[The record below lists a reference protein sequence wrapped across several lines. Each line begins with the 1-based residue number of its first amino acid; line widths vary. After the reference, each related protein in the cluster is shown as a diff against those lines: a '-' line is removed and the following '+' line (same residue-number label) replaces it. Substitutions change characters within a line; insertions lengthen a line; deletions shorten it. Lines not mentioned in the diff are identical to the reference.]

1 MTSLLLFI
9 LVPIFACLVQY
20 LFLKLKIKHWVLI
33 PLLSSL
39 ITTALSIYVAFDE
52 PTSFKLEWIHQWNM
66 DLELSLNGISNIFIV
81 LCSTAFLL
89 QTILCLN
96 KQKSP
101 LYWCMNLSLQAAIF
115 SFVLTQNLALRI
127 ISWEL
132 CWVPLFIILINTD
145 QGHLSTK
152 FSKIWF
158 IAQTLLICGS
168 IIIIGKFNKIHEAA
182 FWLMLTA
189 LVIRMYLNTSK
200 NLGSETT
207 ILVNVIVPLLP
218 IVFFINTILPNFH
231 NYIRDNFLI
240 IAILVCTIALFWIFK
255 LMVSKANSSIY
266 TTNVLVFSSFVL
278 IFLLKPELK
287 IIQLC
292 VQMVIAKTILNII
305 MTHYG
310 HRYTNELKKWVFL
323 IALLLAFGF
332 SGTVIGIPMLK
343 VLSLLNLHQQAIA
356 ISVLSL
362 MFVLF
367 IISVTKIAQ
376 FFTDKKVTIKEN
388 GWPEIIKLVAVLIIF
403 AGVVVASIDPTYIN
417 NNVKKYSQSNLIG
430 EP

>member
-1 MTSLLLFI
+1 
-9 LVPIFACLVQY
+9 
-20 LFLKLKIKHWVLI
+20 
-33 PLLSSL
+33 
-39 ITTALSIYVAFDE
+39 
-52 PTSFKLEWIHQWNM
+52 
-66 DLELSLNGISNIFIV
+66 
-81 LCSTAFLL
+81 
-89 QTILCLN
+89 
-96 KQKSP
+96 
-101 LYWCMNLSLQAAIF
+101 MNLSLQAAIF

>member
-1 MTSLLLFI
+1 
-9 LVPIFACLVQY
+9 
-20 LFLKLKIKHWVLI
+20 
-33 PLLSSL
+33 
-39 ITTALSIYVAFDE
+39 
-52 PTSFKLEWIHQWNM
+52 
-66 DLELSLNGISNIFIV
+66 
-81 LCSTAFLL
+81 
-89 QTILCLN
+89 
-96 KQKSP
+96 
-101 LYWCMNLSLQAAIF
+101 
-115 SFVLTQNLALRI
+115 
-127 ISWEL
+127 
-132 CWVPLFIILINTD
+132 
-145 QGHLSTK
+145 
-152 FSKIWF
+152 
-158 IAQTLLICGS
+158 
-168 IIIIGKFNKIHEAA
+168 
-182 FWLMLTA
+182 
-189 LVIRMYLNTSK
+189 
-200 NLGSETT
+200 
-207 ILVNVIVPLLP
+207 
-218 IVFFINTILPNFH
+218 
-231 NYIRDNFLI
+231 
-240 IAILVCTIALFWIFK
+240 
-255 LMVSKANSSIY
+255 
-266 TTNVLVFSSFVL
+266 
-278 IFLLKPELK
+278 
-287 IIQLC
+287 
-292 VQMVIAKTILNII
+292 